1 MWQLIN
7 KQTGKSMEK
16 DYRLELRIDDKI
28 TCPTEITGKLNEH
41 FINAVEEL
49 VKQNGRNN
57 SYSSLEINHC
67 INTCYINQVTE
78 DEIVKLS
85 MYLKSKTTSG
95 YDNIPES
102 LVKRCIQLIKNHW
115 HTSTMHRSTQVYFV
129 MLGRQ

>member
-1 MWQLIN
+1 MP
-7 KQTGKSMEK
+7 
-16 DYRLELRIDDKI
+16 LELRIGDKI
-28 TCPTEITGKLNEH
+28 TTCPTEITGKLNEH

-49 VKQNGRNN
+49 VKQNGHNN

-67 INTCYINQVTE
+67 INTCYINPVTE

-95 YDNIPES
+95 YDNIPEI

-115 HTSTMHRSTQVYFV
+115 HTSTMHRSTQVYFPV
-129 MLGRQ
+129 HGRQ